1 LAVALALQL
10 EDATD
15 LAGDE
20 GHRVE
25 WESRSSAMRMVG
37 STFADLRFMSPNGAG
52 ATDEIRYEM
61 NVAETALV
69 PTYGGPRM
77 FNVQV
82 LCSSDSQEPDADS
95 VGLMGGRLRTRMR
108 RPNVLALLQDAGV
121 ALVSIGPTF
130 DVSYSN
136 QEGRDFS
143 ASSTEVRFACVESDT
158 DATDDAGWIAAL
170 EAEGTLESD
179 FEGNDIVVDVVEGTI
194 V

>member
-1 LAVALALQL
+1 MAVAKAIVL
-10 EDATD
+10 EDVTD
-15 LAGDE
+15 LAGDP

-25 WESRSSAMRMVG
+25 WESRSSAQRMVG
-37 STFADLRFMSPNGAG
+37 STFADLRFSSPNGSG

-61 NVAETALV
+61 NVGLTALV

-82 LCSSDSQEPDADS
+82 LCGSDSQEPDADS

-108 RPNVLALLQDAGV
+108 RPDVLALLRAEGV

-130 DVSYSN
+130 DVSFTN
-136 QEGRDFS
+136 QEGRDMS
-143 ASSTEVRFACVESDT
+143 ASSTEIRFACVESDT

-170 EAEGTLESD
+170 ESEGTFESN
-179 FEGNDIVVDVVEGTI
+179 FEGDDIVIDVVEGTI